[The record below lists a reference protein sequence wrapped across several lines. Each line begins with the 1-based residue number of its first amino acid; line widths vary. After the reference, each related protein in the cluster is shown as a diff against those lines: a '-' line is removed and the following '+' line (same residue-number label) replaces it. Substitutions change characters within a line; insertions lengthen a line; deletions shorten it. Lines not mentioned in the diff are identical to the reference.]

1 MVDVLPR
8 HLNGH
13 YGMCSSDHLVSNAS
27 RDFVKKVFYIAGEA
41 SGDIYGGLIAREMLS
56 LSRLSNIGRIEMR
69 GWGGDQMTD
78 AGVEVTT
85 HYRELA
91 YMGVW
96 EVVSNLSTILG
107 NLKKCWEEIE
117 AFKPDAIVLVDFP
130 GFNMRIARKAAN
142 AKWGDV
148 KIFQVVA
155 PQVWAWK
162 KGRIKN
168 LARNYTAVFPVLP
181 FEHKLLSAGGV
192 QSIYCGHPLLDAL
205 TTNQDEIPHAPT
217 KPILALLPGSRKQE
231 LNKMLPVL
239 LEVAKRFPDMEAV
252 IAGAP
257 GAAESL
263 YNRAREAGVKVVFG
277 QTRDLLKSAEFAVIT
292 SGTATLEAALL
303 NTPHVL
309 VYKTSAL
316 TYAIA
321 KLLVNVKFIGLTN
334 LILNREVVPEL
345 IQGRCTS
352 GNISKEIQC
361 LETSKQSQ
369 AFAELRTSLGH
380 RGASERIAH
389 KMLEVISVHHTS

>member
-1 MVDVLPR
+1 MVEILSR

-13 YGMCSSDHLVSNAS
+13 YGMCSTYHLVSNAS
-27 RDFVKKVFYIAGEA
+27 RDFLKKVFFIAGEA
-41 SGDIYGGLIAREMLS
+41 SGDIYGGLIANEM
-56 LSRLSNIGRIEMR
+56 SRLSNIGPIDMR
-69 GWGGDQMTD
+69 GWGGDKMTE
-78 AGVEVTT
+78 AGVEVSK

-96 EVVSNLSTILG
+96 EVATHLGTILG
-107 NLKKCWEEIE
+107 NLKKCWNEIE

-130 GFNMRIARKAAN
+130 GFNMRIARKAVS

-162 KGRIKN
+162 KRRINN
-168 LARNYTAVFPVLP
+168 LARDYTAVFPVLP
-181 FEHKLLSAGGV
+181 FEHNLLIAGGV
-192 QSIYCGHPLLDAL
+192 QSIYCGHPLLDTL
-205 TTNQDEIPHAPT
+205 STNQDETQQPT
-217 KPILALLPGSRKQE
+217 KPVLALLPGSRKQE
-231 LNKMLPVL
+231 LHKMLPVL
-239 LEVAKRFPDMEAV
+239 LEVAKQFPEMEAV

-257 GAAESL
+257 GAADTL
-263 YNRAREAGVKVVFG
+263 YIQAREAGVNVVFG
-277 QTRDLLKSAEFAVIT
+277 QTRNLLKTAEFAVIT

-309 VYKTSAL
+309 VYKTSSL

-345 IQGRCTS
+345 IQGRCTA
-352 GNISKEIQC
+352 GNITKEIQS
-361 LETSKQSQ
+361 LATSTQRL
-369 AFAELRTSLGH
+369 AFAELRTSLG
-380 RGASERIAH
+380 RTGASERIAQR
-389 KMLEVISVHHTS
+389 MLEIISVHHPA

>member
-1 MVDVLPR
+1 
-8 HLNGH
+8 
-13 YGMCSSDHLVSNAS
+13 MCSTYHLVSNAS
-27 RDFVKKVFYIAGEA
+27 RDFLKKVFFIAGEA
-41 SGDIYGGLIAREMLS
+41 SGDIYGGLIAHEM
-56 LSRLSNIGRIEMR
+56 SNIGRIEMR

-78 AGVEVTT
+78 AGVEVTK

-96 EVVSNLSTILG
+96 EVVSNLGTILG

-117 AFKPDAIVLVDFP
+117 EFKPDAIVLVDFP
-130 GFNMRIARKAAN
+130 GFNMRIARKAAK

-148 KIFQVVA
+148 TVFQVVA

-168 LARNYTAVFPVLP
+168 LARDYTAVFPVLP
-181 FEHKLLSAGGV
+181 FEHNLLIAGGV

-205 TTNQDEIPHAPT
+205 STNQDETLQVPT

-239 LEVAKRFPDMEAV
+239 LEVAKQFPEMEAV

-257 GAAESL
+257 GAADTL
-263 YNRAREAGVKVVFG
+263 YNQAREAGVNVVFG
-277 QTRDLLKSAEFAVIT
+277 QTRNLLKTAEFAVIT

-321 KLLVNVKFIGLTN
+321 KLLVKVKFIGLTN
-334 LILNREVVPEL
+334 LILNRDVVPEL
-345 IQGRCTS
+345 IQGSCTAE
-352 GNISKEIQC
+352 NISKEIHSIENSTQRR
-361 LETSKQSQ
+361 
-369 AFAELRTSLGH
+369 AFAELRTSLGDS
-380 RGASERIAH
+380 GASERIAR
-389 KMLEVISVHHTS
+389 KILEIISVHHPS

>member
-1 MVDVLPR
+1 
-8 HLNGH
+8 
-13 YGMCSSDHLVSNAS
+13 MCSTDHLVSNAS
-27 RDFVKKVFYIAGEA
+27 RDFLKKVFFIAGEA
-41 SGDIYGGLIAREMLS
+41 SGDIYGGLIAHEMSNLS
-56 LSRLSNIGRIEMR
+56 SQSNIGRIEMR

-96 EVVSNLSTILG
+96 EVVSNLGTILG

-148 KIFQVVA
+148 KVFQVVA

-168 LARNYTAVFPVLP
+168 LARDYTAVFPVLP
-181 FEHKLLSAGGV
+181 FEHNLLIAGGV

-205 TTNQDEIPHAPT
+205 STNQDETPQAPN
-217 KPILALLPGSRKQE
+217 KPVLALLPGSRKQE

-239 LEVAKRFPDMEAV
+239 LEVAKQFPEMEAV

-257 GAAESL
+257 GAADTL
-263 YNRAREAGVKVVFG
+263 YIQAREAGVNVVFG
-277 QTRDLLKSAEFAVIT
+277 QTRNLLKTADFAVIT

-321 KLLVNVKFIGLTN
+321 KLLVKVKFIGLTN
-334 LILNREVVPEL
+334 LILNREVVAEL
-345 IQGRCTS
+345 IQGRCTAE
-352 GNISKEIQC
+352 NIAKEIHSIEFSTQ
-361 LETSKQSQ
+361 TQ
-369 AFAELRTSLGH
+369 AFTELRTALGQT
-380 RGASERIAH
+380 GASERIAR
-389 KMLEVISVHHTS
+389 KMLEIISVHHPS

>member
-1 MVDVLPR
+1 
-8 HLNGH
+8 
-13 YGMCSSDHLVSNAS
+13 MCSTYHLVSNAS
-27 RDFVKKVFYIAGEA
+27 RDFLRKVFFIAGEA
-41 SGDIYGGLIAREMLS
+41 SGDIYGGLIAHEMSRLI
-56 LSRLSNIGRIEMR
+56 RLSNIDRIEMR
-69 GWGGDQMTD
+69 GWGGNQMTD

-96 EVVSNLSTILG
+96 EVVTHLGTILG

-117 AFKPDAIVLVDFP
+117 AFKPDAIVLIDFP

-168 LARNYTAVFPVLP
+168 LARDYTAVFPVLP
-181 FEHKLLSAGGV
+181 FEHNLLSAGGV
-192 QSIYCGHPLLDAL
+192 HSIYCGHPLLDAL
-205 TTNQDEIPHAPT
+205 STSQNETTHAPT
-217 KPILALLPGSRKQE
+217 KPVLALLPGSRKQE
-231 LNKMLPVL
+231 LNKMLPAL
-239 LEVAKRFPDMEAV
+239 LEVAKLFPEMEAV

-257 GAAESL
+257 GASDAL
-263 YNRAREAGVKVVFG
+263 YKQAQNAGVNVVFG
-277 QTRDLLKSAEFAVIT
+277 QTRELLKSAEVAVIT

-309 VYKTSAL
+309 VYKTSSL
-316 TYAIA
+316 TYAVA
-321 KLLVNVKFIGLTN
+321 KLIVHVKFIGLTN

-345 IQGRCTS
+345 IQGRCTA
-352 GNISKEIQC
+352 GNIAKEIQS
-361 LETSKQSQ
+361 LETSTQRE
-369 AFAELRTSLGH
+369 AFAELRVSLGD
-380 RGASERIAH
+380 RGASERIAK
-389 KMLEVISVHHTS
+389 KMLEVISVDHPS

>member
-1 MVDVLPR
+1 MVEILSR

-13 YGMCSSDHLVSNAS
+13 YGMCSTYHLVSNAS
-27 RDFVKKVFYIAGEA
+27 RDFLKKVFFIAGEA
-41 SGDIYGGLIAREMLS
+41 SGDIYGGLIANEM
-56 LSRLSNIGRIEMR
+56 SRLSNIGPIDMR
-69 GWGGDQMTD
+69 GWGGDKMTE
-78 AGVEVTT
+78 AGVEVSK

-96 EVVSNLSTILG
+96 EVATHLGTILG
-107 NLKKCWEEIE
+107 NLKKCWNEIE

-130 GFNMRIARKAAN
+130 GFNMRIARKAVS

-162 KGRIKN
+162 KRRINN
-168 LARNYTAVFPVLP
+168 LARDYTAVFPVLP
-181 FEHKLLSAGGV
+181 FEHNLLIAGGV
-192 QSIYCGHPLLDAL
+192 QSIYCGHPLLDTL
-205 TTNQDEIPHAPT
+205 STNQDETTQQVPT
-217 KPILALLPGSRKQE
+217 KPVLLLLPGSRKQE
-231 LNKMLPVL
+231 LHKMLPVL
-239 LEVAKRFPDMEAV
+239 LEVAKQFPEMEAV

-257 GAAESL
+257 GAADTL
-263 YNRAREAGVKVVFG
+263 YIQAREAGVNVVFG
-277 QTRDLLKSAEFAVIT
+277 QTRNLLKTAEFAVIT

-309 VYKTSAL
+309 VYKTSSL

-345 IQGRCTS
+345 IQGRCTAR
-352 GNISKEIQC
+352 NITKEIQS
-361 LETSKQSQ
+361 LETSTQRL

-380 RGASERIAH
+380 TGASERIAQR
-389 KMLEVISVHHTS
+389 MLEIISVNHPA

>member
-1 MVDVLPR
+1 
-8 HLNGH
+8 
-13 YGMCSSDHLVSNAS
+13 MCATYHLVSNAS
-27 RDFVKKVFYIAGEA
+27 RDFLRKVFFIAGEA
-41 SGDIYGGLIAREMLS
+41 SGDIYGGLIAHEMSRLI
-56 LSRLSNIGRIEMR
+56 RLSNIDRIEMR
-69 GWGGDQMTD
+69 GWGGNQMTD

-96 EVVSNLSTILG
+96 EVVTHLGTILG

-117 AFKPDAIVLVDFP
+117 AFKPDAIVLIDFP

-168 LARNYTAVFPVLP
+168 LARDYTAVFPVLP
-181 FEHKLLSAGGV
+181 FEHNLLSAGGV
-192 QSIYCGHPLLDAL
+192 HSIYCGHPLLDAL
-205 TTNQDEIPHAPT
+205 STSQNETTHAPT
-217 KPILALLPGSRKQE
+217 KPVLALLPGSRKQE
-231 LNKMLPVL
+231 LNKMLPAL
-239 LEVAKRFPDMEAV
+239 LEVAKLFPEMEAV

-257 GAAESL
+257 GASDAL
-263 YNRAREAGVKVVFG
+263 YKQAQNAGVNVVFG
-277 QTRDLLKSAEFAVIT
+277 QTRELLKSAEVAVIT

-309 VYKTSAL
+309 VYKTSSL
-316 TYAIA
+316 TYAVA
-321 KLLVNVKFIGLTN
+321 KLLVHVKFIGLTN

-345 IQGRCTS
+345 LQGRCTA
-352 GNISKEIQC
+352 GNIAKEIQS
-361 LETSKQSQ
+361 LETSTQRE
-369 AFAELRTSLGH
+369 AFAELRVSLGD
-380 RGASERIAH
+380 RGASERIAK
-389 KMLEVISVHHTS
+389 KMLEVISVDHPS

>member
-1 MVDVLPR
+1 MVEILSR

-13 YGMCSSDHLVSNAS
+13 YGVCSTYHLVSNAS
-27 RDFVKKVFYIAGEA
+27 GDFLKNVFFIAGEA
-41 SGDIYGGLIAREMLS
+41 SGDIYGGLIAHEM
-56 LSRLSNIGRIEMR
+56 SRLSNIGPIEMR
-69 GWGGDQMTD
+69 GWGGDKMTE
-78 AGVEVTT
+78 AGVEVSK

-96 EVVSNLSTILG
+96 EVATHLGTILG
-107 NLKKCWEEIE
+107 NLKKCWDEIE

-130 GFNMRIARKAAN
+130 GFNMRIARKAAR

-168 LARNYTAVFPVLP
+168 LARDYTAVFPVLP
-181 FEHKLLSAGGV
+181 FEHNLLIAGGV
-192 QSIYCGHPLLDAL
+192 KSIYCGHPLLDTL
-205 TTNQDEIPHAPT
+205 STNQDETQQVPT
-217 KPILALLPGSRKQE
+217 KPVLLLLPGSRKQE
-231 LNKMLPVL
+231 LHKMLPVL
-239 LEVAKRFPDMEAV
+239 LKVAKQFPEMEAI

-257 GAAESL
+257 GAADIL
-263 YNRAREAGVKVVFG
+263 YSQAQEAGVNVVFG
-277 QTRDLLKSAEFAVIT
+277 QTRSLLKTAEFAVIT

-309 VYKTSAL
+309 VYKTSSL

-345 IQGRCTS
+345 IQGRCTAE
-352 GNISKEIQC
+352 NIAKEIQS
-361 LETSKQSQ
+361 LDTSTQRL
-369 AFAELRTSLGH
+369 AFAELRKSLGH
-380 RGASERIAH
+380 TGASERIAQR
-389 KMLEVISVHHTS
+389 MLEIISVDHPA

>member
-1 MVDVLPR
+1 
-8 HLNGH
+8 
-13 YGMCSSDHLVSNAS
+13 MCSTYHLVSNAS
-27 RDFVKKVFYIAGEA
+27 RDFLKKVFFIAGEA
-41 SGDIYGGLIAREMLS
+41 SGDIYGGLIAHEM
-56 LSRLSNIGRIEMR
+56 SRLSHMSNIGRIEMR

-78 AGVEVTT
+78 AGVEVAK

-96 EVVSNLSTILG
+96 EVVSNLGTILS

-117 AFKPDAIVLVDFP
+117 EFQPDAIVLVDFP
-130 GFNMRIARKAAN
+130 GFNMRIARKAAR

-168 LARNYTAVFPVLP
+168 LARDYTAVFPVLP
-181 FEHKLLSAGGV
+181 FEHNLLLAGGV

-205 TTNQDEIPHAPT
+205 STNQDETPQAPN
-217 KPILALLPGSRKQE
+217 KPVLALLPGSRKQE

-239 LEVAKRFPDMEAV
+239 LKVAKQFPEMEAV

-257 GAAESL
+257 GAADTL
-263 YNRAREAGVKVVFG
+263 YNQAREAGVNVVFG
-277 QTRDLLKSAEFAVIT
+277 QTRNLLKTAEFAVIT

-345 IQGRCTS
+345 IQGRCTAE
-352 GNISKEIQC
+352 NIAKEIHST
-361 LETSKQSQ
+361 EISTQ
-369 AFAELRTSLGH
+369 ALAFTELRTALGQT
-380 RGASERIAH
+380 GASERIAR
-389 KMLEVISVHHTS
+389 KMLEIISVHHPS

>member
-1 MVDVLPR
+1 MVGILSR

-13 YGMCSSDHLVSNAS
+13 YGVCPTHHLVSNAS
-27 RDFVKKVFYIAGEA
+27 RDFLNNVFFIAGEA
-41 SGDIYGGLIAREMLS
+41 SGDIYGGLIAQEM
-56 LSRLSNIGRIEMR
+56 SRMSNIGRIEMR
-69 GWGGDQMTD
+69 GWGGDEMTE
-78 AGVEVTT
+78 AGVEVSK

-96 EVVSNLSTILG
+96 EVATHLGTILG
-107 NLKKCWEEIE
+107 NLKKCWDEIE

-130 GFNMRIARKAAN
+130 GFNMRIARKAAR

-162 KGRIKN
+162 KGRIKS
-168 LARNYTAVFPVLP
+168 LASDYTAVFPVLP
-181 FEHKLLSAGGV
+181 FEHDLLIAGGV
-192 QSIYCGHPLLDAL
+192 KSIYCGHPLLDTL
-205 TTNQDEIPHAPT
+205 STNQDETQQVPT
-217 KPILALLPGSRKQE
+217 KPVLLLLPGSRKQE
-231 LNKMLPVL
+231 LHKMLPVL
-239 LEVAKRFPDMEAV
+239 LEVAKQFPEMEAV

-257 GAAESL
+257 GAADTL
-263 YNRAREAGVKVVFG
+263 YIKAREAGVNVVFG
-277 QTRDLLKSAEFAVIT
+277 QTRNLLKTAEFAVIT

-309 VYKTSAL
+309 VYKTSSL

-345 IQGRCTS
+345 IQGRCTA
-352 GNISKEIQC
+352 GNIAKKIQS
-361 LETSKQSQ
+361 LDTSTQRL
-369 AFAELRTSLGH
+369 AFAELRMSLGH
-380 RGASERIAH
+380 TGASERIAQ
-389 KMLEVISVHHTS
+389 KMLEIISVDHPS

>member
-1 MVDVLPR
+1 
-8 HLNGH
+8 
-13 YGMCSSDHLVSNAS
+13 
-27 RDFVKKVFYIAGEA
+27 
-41 SGDIYGGLIAREMLS
+41 
-56 LSRLSNIGRIEMR
+56 MR
-69 GWGGDQMTD
+69 GWGGNQMTD

-96 EVVSNLSTILG
+96 EVVTHLGTILG

-117 AFKPDAIVLVDFP
+117 AFKPDAIVLIDFP

-168 LARNYTAVFPVLP
+168 LARDYTAVFPVLP
-181 FEHKLLSAGGV
+181 FEHNLLSAGGV
-192 QSIYCGHPLLDAL
+192 HSIYCGHPLLDAL
-205 TTNQDEIPHAPT
+205 STSQNETTHAPT
-217 KPILALLPGSRKQE
+217 KPVLALLPGSRKQE
-231 LNKMLPVL
+231 LNKMLPAL
-239 LEVAKRFPDMEAV
+239 LEVAKLFPEMEAV

-257 GAAESL
+257 GASDAL
-263 YNRAREAGVKVVFG
+263 YKQAQNAGVNVVFG
-277 QTRDLLKSAEFAVIT
+277 QTRELLKSAEVAVIT

-309 VYKTSAL
+309 VYKTSSL

-321 KLLVNVKFIGLTN
+321 KLLVHVKFIGLTN

-345 IQGRCTS
+345 IQGRCTA
-352 GNISKEIQC
+352 GNIAKEIQS
-361 LETSKQSQ
+361 LETSTQRE
-369 AFAELRTSLGH
+369 AFAELRVSLGD
-380 RGASERIAH
+380 RGASERIAK
-389 KMLEVISVHHTS
+389 KMLEVISVDHTS

>member
-1 MVDVLPR
+1 
-8 HLNGH
+8 
-13 YGMCSSDHLVSNAS
+13 MCSTYHLVSNAS
-27 RDFVKKVFYIAGEA
+27 RDFLKKVFFIAGEA
-41 SGDIYGGLIAREMLS
+41 SGDIYGGLIANEM
-56 LSRLSNIGRIEMR
+56 SRLSNIGPIDMR
-69 GWGGDQMTD
+69 GWGGDKMTE
-78 AGVEVTT
+78 AGVEVSK

-96 EVVSNLSTILG
+96 EVATHLGTILG
-107 NLKKCWEEIE
+107 NLKKCWNEIE

-130 GFNMRIARKAAN
+130 GFNMRIARKAVS

-162 KGRIKN
+162 KRRINN
-168 LARNYTAVFPVLP
+168 LARDYTAVFPVLP
-181 FEHKLLSAGGV
+181 FEHNLLIAGGV
-192 QSIYCGHPLLDAL
+192 QSIYCGHPLLDTL
-205 TTNQDEIPHAPT
+205 STNQDETTQQVPT
-217 KPILALLPGSRKQE
+217 KPVLLLLPGSRKQE
-231 LNKMLPVL
+231 LHKMLPVL
-239 LEVAKRFPDMEAV
+239 LEVAKQFPEMEAV

-257 GAAESL
+257 GAADTL
-263 YNRAREAGVKVVFG
+263 YIQAREAGVNVVFG
-277 QTRDLLKSAEFAVIT
+277 QTRNLLKTAEFAVIT

-309 VYKTSAL
+309 VYKTSSL

-345 IQGRCTS
+345 IQGRCTAR
-352 GNISKEIQC
+352 NITKEIQS
-361 LETSKQSQ
+361 LETSTQRL

-380 RGASERIAH
+380 TGASERIAQR
-389 KMLEVISVHHTS
+389 MLEIISVNHPA

>member
-1 MVDVLPR
+1 
-8 HLNGH
+8 
-13 YGMCSSDHLVSNAS
+13 MCSTYHLVSNAS
-27 RDFVKKVFYIAGEA
+27 RDFLRKVFFIAGEA
-41 SGDIYGGLIAREMLS
+41 SGDIYGGLIAHEMSRLI
-56 LSRLSNIGRIEMR
+56 RLSNIDRIEMR
-69 GWGGDQMTD
+69 GWGGNQMTD

-96 EVVSNLSTILG
+96 EVVTHLGTILG

-117 AFKPDAIVLVDFP
+117 AFKPDAIVLIDFP

-168 LARNYTAVFPVLP
+168 LARDYTAVFPVLP
-181 FEHKLLSAGGV
+181 FEHNLLSAGGV
-192 QSIYCGHPLLDAL
+192 HSIYCGHPLLDAL
-205 TTNQDEIPHAPT
+205 STNQNETTHAPT
-217 KPILALLPGSRKQE
+217 KPVLALLPGSRKQE
-231 LNKMLPVL
+231 LNKMLPAL
-239 LEVAKRFPDMEAV
+239 LEVAKLFPEMEAV

-257 GAAESL
+257 GASDAL
-263 YNRAREAGVKVVFG
+263 YKQAQNAGVNVVFG
-277 QTRDLLKSAEFAVIT
+277 QTRELLKSAEVAVIT

-309 VYKTSAL
+309 VYKTSSL
-316 TYAIA
+316 TYAVA
-321 KLLVNVKFIGLTN
+321 KLLVHVKFIGLTN

-345 IQGRCTS
+345 IQGRCTA
-352 GNISKEIQC
+352 GNIAKEIQS
-361 LETSKQSQ
+361 LETSTQRE
-369 AFAELRTSLGH
+369 AFAELRVSLGD
-380 RGASERIAH
+380 RGASERIAK
-389 KMLEVISVHHTS
+389 KMLEVISVDHPS

>member
-1 MVDVLPR
+1 MVGILSR

-13 YGMCSSDHLVSNAS
+13 YGVCPTHHLVSNAS
-27 RDFVKKVFYIAGEA
+27 RDFLNNVFFIAGEA
-41 SGDIYGGLIAREMLS
+41 SGDIYGGLIAHEM
-56 LSRLSNIGRIEMR
+56 SRLSNNGPIKMR
-69 GWGGDQMTD
+69 GWGGDKMTE
-78 AGVEVTT
+78 AGVEVSK

-96 EVVSNLSTILG
+96 EVATHLGTILG
-107 NLKKCWEEIE
+107 NLKKCWDEIE

-130 GFNMRIARKAAN
+130 GFNMRIARKAAR

-162 KGRIKN
+162 KGRIKS
-168 LARNYTAVFPVLP
+168 LASDYTAVFPVLP
-181 FEHKLLSAGGV
+181 FEHDLLIAGGV
-192 QSIYCGHPLLDAL
+192 KSIYCGHPLLDTL
-205 TTNQDEIPHAPT
+205 STNQDETQQVPT
-217 KPILALLPGSRKQE
+217 KPVLLLLPGSRKQE
-231 LNKMLPVL
+231 LHKMLPVL
-239 LEVAKRFPDMEAV
+239 LEVAKQFPEMEAV

-257 GAAESL
+257 GAADTL
-263 YNRAREAGVKVVFG
+263 YIKAREAGVNVVFG
-277 QTRDLLKSAEFAVIT
+277 QTRNLLKTAEFAVIT

-309 VYKTSAL
+309 VYKTSSL

-345 IQGRCTS
+345 IQGRCTA
-352 GNISKEIQC
+352 GNIAKKIQS
-361 LETSKQSQ
+361 LDTSTQRL
-369 AFAELRTSLGH
+369 AFAELRMSLGH
-380 RGASERIAH
+380 TGASERIAQ
-389 KMLEVISVHHTS
+389 KMLEIISVDHPS